1 MVRWSLIETSTQNR
15 VTDEDVKVWNTYI
28 TIIRYRQFEFSIIL
42 LLRLSNNQLI
52 TNVDQPLS
60 DRYIYIYIYIYG
72 RNR

>member
-1 MVRWSLIETSTQNR
+1 MVRWSLIETSTRNR

-60 DRYIYIYIYIYG
+60 DRYIYG